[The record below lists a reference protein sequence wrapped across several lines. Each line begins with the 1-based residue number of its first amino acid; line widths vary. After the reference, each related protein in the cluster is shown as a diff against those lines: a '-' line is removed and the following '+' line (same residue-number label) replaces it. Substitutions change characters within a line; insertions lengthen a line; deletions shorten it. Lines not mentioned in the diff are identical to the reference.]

1 VSEVTP
7 DFRLPDVLP
16 SELPVMALL
25 RGALLPGSISP
36 FNVGRASSVVA
47 LDGAKDGLI
56 LVVPQ
61 KNPDR
66 EPGPSDLM
74 EIGTLARILKSDRR
88 NGGRFVVVQ
97 GLCRV
102 VVDEF
107 VRTKPGFIARFAPVR
122 EVWPDSPEAAALAAS
137 FDDLVKET
145 AGLLG
150 DDGRA
155 RAMIDKLPTLLR
167 VDGVAGMLDLSEEL
181 RRELLANLDP
191 LRRAEIV
198 LVELTKA
205 RDVLEARKRID
216 KRVRGESRDRQREA
230 ILRQQL
236 DAIRKEL
243 GEDEGD
249 EVSLLRARIEA
260 LELTDEVRD
269 TVEKELRRLER
280 TNPNSP
286 ERGVIVDWLTRVAE
300 LPWSTWSASDVDFD
314 ALEAALDESHFGL
327 DDVKRQVLEYL
338 SVRKLAGRAAPTCCC
353 SSGPPGWARPA
364 SARPSPTPPAASWCA
379 SRWAACATRPSCAG
393 HRRTYIGARPGRI
406 IEGLRRAGTAD
417 PVVLLDEVDKLTR
430 GGSATP
436 RGPARDPRPRA
447 EPRLRRPLPRA
458 AVRPVAGAVHRDR
471 QRPVAMP
478 GPCATGWRSSR
489 SRLHPAEKL
498 RIARRH
504 LCEGGR
510 RTPASR

>member
-230 ILRQQL
+230 ILRSQL

-314 ALEAALDESHFGL
+314 ALEAALDESTHGL
-327 DDVKRQVLEYL
+327 DDVKRQVLEHL
-338 SVRKLAGRAAPTCCC
+338 AVRKLDGQGPRRRPAARRAARRRQDQHRPGHRRRDRPQAGARGAGRRARRGRAARAPPHLHRRAA
-353 SSGPPGWARPA
+353 GPDHRG
-364 SARPSPTPPAASWCA
+364 PAAG
-379 SRWAACATRPSCAG
+379 RHG
-393 HRRTYIGARPGRI
+393 RPGRAA
-406 IEGLRRAGTAD
+406 RRGRQAH
-417 PVVLLDEVDKLTR
+417 
-430 GGSATP
+430 P
-436 RGPARDPRPRA
+436 RMAARRPRR
-447 EPRLRRPLPRA
+447 PRCWRSSTPSRTTPSSTTTWSCRSTCRGRCSSRPPTTCRACPRR
-458 AVRPVAGAVHRDR
+458 
-471 QRPVAMP
+471 
-478 GPCATGWRSSR
+478 CATVCRSSR
-489 SRLHPAEKL
+489 SAATRPP
-498 RIARRH
+498 RR
-504 LCEGGR
+504 
-510 RTPASR
+510 